1 MKLAPLQA
9 LCRVTWP
16 AVLLFTL
23 SLLTA
28 GSAQA
33 HDTGTFD
40 AWPENAPI
48 LFLYS
53 TEPGNTGPAVDTGS
67 FEHPATGTPAQY
79 LYSNLAAS
87 IEDADGDGVEDS
99 LDNCP
104 NIPNADQA
112 NFDGDAQGEACDDDD
127 DNDGLLD
134 EVETGT
140 DVFVDANN
148 TGTNPHDPDSDD
160 DGVSDGDEVAAGT
173 DPNVADTGTVEVPML
188 SPGAMGLMLIL
199 LVVIGLLG
207 LG

>member
-87 IEDADGDGVEDS
+87 IEDADGD
-99 LDNCP
+99 
-104 NIPNADQA
+104 
-112 NFDGDAQGEACDDDD
+112 
-127 DNDGLLD
+127 